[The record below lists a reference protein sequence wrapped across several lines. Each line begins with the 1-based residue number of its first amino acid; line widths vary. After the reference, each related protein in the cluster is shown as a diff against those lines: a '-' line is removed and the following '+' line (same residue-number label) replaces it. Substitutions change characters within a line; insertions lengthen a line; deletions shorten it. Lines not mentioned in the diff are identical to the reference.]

1 MATLK
6 FLAKVA
12 SIPHY
17 SISDIFVDIPISS
30 HIKNKVMSF
39 NETLMSFLS
48 IYNLKIHYSVP
59 NLYPPWNF
67 VFSHVDFTFKKI
79 EISKRPIASSL
90 FENYLKSTYS
100 DYLLIY
106 TDASKNDNH
115 NVGIAICIPQLN
127 SYSVY
132 RLSDYISVFAAEFIA
147 IKFALNIASA
157 YDSEKVLI
165 ITDSLNALNDI
176 YFGSSRLYPEILNDI
191 LYFLKYND
199 RFFSFCYIPGHIGF
213 EAHDKT
219 DYLAKKASSLPV
231 INFTLNNKFHEV
243 YNIIDRHFLNEWL
256 TNFQQCTTGQQYLKY
271 FHPPYNLINLNFNG
285 NRHKETIF
293 NRLRL
298 QNCKNNY
305 YLFKIGASIS
315 PLCDLCLQTDT
326 VEHFLTECFKHS
338 SMHSELKLSCKNIK
352 KPFNVHSVL
361 SNITL
366 YNIIYRYI
374 VKNKLQFKF

>member
-1 MATLK
+1 MYK
-6 FLAKVA
+6 HVQINRYNNFLQYYLGTTFNI
-12 SIPHY
+12 SY
-17 SISDIFVDIPISS
+17 SQQISKKYI
-30 HIKNKVMSF
+30 N
-39 NETLMSFLS
+39 
-48 IYNLKIHYSVP
+48 
-59 NLYPPWNF
+59 NF
-67 VFSHVDFTFKKI
+67 VL
-79 EISKRPIASSL
+79 IA
-90 FENYLKSTYS
+90 
-100 DYLLIY
+100 
-106 TDASKNDNH
+106 
-115 NVGIAICIPQLN
+115 QLW
-127 SYSVY
+127 
-132 RLSDYISVFAAEFIA
+132 
-147 IKFALNIASA
+147 LN
-157 YDSEKVLI
+157 
-165 ITDSLNALNDI
+165 
-176 YFGSSRLYPEILNDI
+176 
-191 LYFLKYND
+191 
-199 RFFSFCYIPGHIGF
+199 
-213 EAHDKT
+213 
-219 DYLAKKASSLPV
+219 
-231 INFTLNNKFHEV
+231 NFTLNNKFHEV